1 MIEIRREDF
10 SVDEII
16 KNMKAPKI
24 GALSI
29 YVGTVREFPEGLGL
43 EFADNDRAAQK
54 LREIRERAI
63 NRFDV
68 EDVAIVHRVGLL
80 GVTENIVLVAVSASQ
95 RSSFQCL
102 QNHNRRYKGSTQIM
116 GEGRI
121 EVDVHVKSFLAPS
134 RLY

>member
-54 LREIRERAI
+54 LREIGERAI

-80 GVTENIVLVAVSASQ
+80 GVTENIVLVAVSASH
-95 RSSFQCL
+95 REAAFSAC
-102 QNHNRRYKGSTQIM
+102 RTIIDDIKGL
-116 GEGRI
+116 
-121 EVDVHVKSFLAPS
+121 HKSWVRVVS
-134 RLY
+134 K